1 MIHSFTACTGAI
13 SSMWAVLYSDLR
25 QTDGSLIDVSPGFDF
40 VLTHSLGRSQ
50 PCAQL
55 YSLFH
60 FWKEQDCTGTVNL
73 LLCSHTQLVPQQG
86 GHWHLQ
92 GTKSRGLSTTAGLS
106 PLAPRRAEQSWAELT
121 RAELSRAEHSWAE
134 LTSVTSVTSVLPA
147 VPGGWDRAD
156 ISISVL

>member
-1 MIHSFTACTGAI
+1 MIHSFTAFTGVI

-60 FWKEQDCTGTVNL
+60 FWKEQDCTGAVNL
-73 LLCSHTQLVPQQG
+73 LLCPHTQLVPQQG

-92 GTKSRGLSTTAGLS
+92 GTKSRGVSTTAGLS

-121 RAELSRAEHSWAE
+121 RAELCRAQLSWA
-134 LTSVTSVTSVLPA
+134 
-147 VPGGWDRAD
+147 D
-156 ISISVL
+156 ICHICHVCTACSARRLGQSWHLY

>member
-25 QTDGSLIDVSPGFDF
+25 QTDGSLIDLSPGFDF

-55 YSLFH
+55 YCLFH
-60 FWKEQDCTGTVNL
+60 SWKEQNCTGAVNL
-73 LLCSHTQLVPQQG
+73 LLCTPSWSHSREGTGVCRVPKAGEWAPQLGWAPWLPG
-86 GHWHLQ
+86 E
-92 GTKSRGLSTTAGLS
+92 LS
-106 PLAPRRAEQSWAELT
+106 
-121 RAELSRAEHSWAE
+121 RAELSLPELSWAEHSWAE

-147 VPGGWDRAD
+147 VPAGWDRAD